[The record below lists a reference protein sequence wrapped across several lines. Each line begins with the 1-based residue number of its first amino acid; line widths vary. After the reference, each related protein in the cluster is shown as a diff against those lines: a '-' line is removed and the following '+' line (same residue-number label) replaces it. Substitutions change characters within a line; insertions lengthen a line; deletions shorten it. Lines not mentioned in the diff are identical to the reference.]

1 MKDNREKR
9 EKAIGFGGMIGV
21 GIGALKGASSDYFEI
36 WLLIGMT
43 IGMMVGGLYLVLKEI
58 WEDE

>member
-1 MKDNREKR
+1 MNDNR

-21 GIGALKGASSDYFEI
+21 GIGALKGASSGHFEI

-43 IGMMVGGLYLVLKEI
+43 IGMIAGGVFHILKDMD
-58 WEDE
+58 DE